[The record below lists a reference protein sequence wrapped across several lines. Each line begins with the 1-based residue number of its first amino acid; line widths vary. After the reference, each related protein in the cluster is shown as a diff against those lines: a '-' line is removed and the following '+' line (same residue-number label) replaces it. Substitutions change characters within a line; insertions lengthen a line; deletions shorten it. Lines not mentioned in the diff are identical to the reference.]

1 MALRLRGWRMTRPSH
16 AQQVLTL
23 ECLAL
28 EEAAH
33 IDLLERLNA
42 AGKRKTP
49 PEMFA
54 IKRMRL
60 EALRA
65 AYATLKSLTRERDHA
80 SDISTN
86 G

>member
-1 MALRLRGWRMTRPSH
+1 MTRPSH

-54 IKRMRL
+54 IKRQRL
-60 EALRA
+60 EALREA
-65 AYATLKSLTRERDHA
+65 CLTMKSFTRELHHA

>member
-1 MALRLRGWRMTRPSH
+1 MTPPSL
-16 AQQVLTL
+16 AQQVSTI
-23 ECLAL
+23 ECLGL

-33 IDLLERLNA
+33 IELLERLHA

-49 PEMFA
+49 PEIFA
-54 IKRMRL
+54 IKRQRL

-65 AYATLKSLTRERDHA
+65 AYSTLKSLSRERDNA
-80 SDISTN
+80 SDISTK